1 MKKTISQLANG
12 LDLNLKQ
19 TIINYKDQRSL

>member
-1 MKKTISQLANG
+1 MKKTISQMANG

-19 TIINYKDQRSL
+19 TIINYIGQRGL